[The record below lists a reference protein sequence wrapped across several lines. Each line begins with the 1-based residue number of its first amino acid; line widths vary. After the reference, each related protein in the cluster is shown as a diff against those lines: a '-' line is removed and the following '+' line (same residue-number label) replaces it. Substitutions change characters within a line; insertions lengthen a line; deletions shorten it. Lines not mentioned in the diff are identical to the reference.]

1 MYLVNINQK
10 INQSIRSKVLY
21 TCMKDGIWVFSEI
34 KFSIQTLFQKVVTI
48 FGIWNMKYMVH
59 PFDTGNK
66 VYIHVRLLK

>member
-1 MYLVNINQK
+1 
-10 INQSIRSKVLY
+10 
-21 TCMKDGIWVFSEI
+21 MKDGIWVFSEI

-66 VYIHVRLLK
+66 VYIRLLK